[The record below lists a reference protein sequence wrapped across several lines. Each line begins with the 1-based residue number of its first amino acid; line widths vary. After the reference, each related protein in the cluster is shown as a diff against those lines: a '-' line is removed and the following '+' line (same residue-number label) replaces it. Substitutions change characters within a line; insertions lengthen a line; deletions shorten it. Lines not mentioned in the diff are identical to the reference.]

1 VVFYLIKRSKSE
13 DINIIRS
20 QFEMYSLEDLV
31 PENHLL
37 RKVDKVF
44 DLSFVYDLVEEK
56 YSTDNGRPSID
67 PVVLIKIVLI
77 QHLFGIKSMRQT
89 IKEIETNF
97 AYKWYLGLGVN
108 DKVPHFST
116 FGKNYSRRFY
126 DNQIFEEIFSRI
138 LKIAIDNNFVDNTS
152 LFIDS
157 THIKANANKK
167 KFIKQEI
174 QKTAKHYEQELIED
188 INSIRESEGKK
199 PLASRKEENL
209 KVIKIS
215 NNDPDAGYY
224 VKSEREKQF
233 AYSAH
238 TCCDKYG
245 YIVDFHLTPGN
256 VHDSTQLV
264 PMIDRL
270 ESKKLLPRYVAVDSG
285 YKTPHNAKYLLDKEI
300 LPAMPYKHPM
310 GPKDLM
316 NKNEFI
322 YDEYYDCYICP
333 NNQMLKYQRTDSDGY
348 RLYISNPNKCKDCP
362 LLNKCT
368 KSKEQK
374 KIVTRHIWQQYLD
387 IVDDLRFID
396 TIKAIYKLRSQTIER
411 RFADAKEQHGLRWT
425 KYKGIQKVTME
436 TTLIFACM
444 NLKKLANYL
453 AG

>member
-1 VVFYLIKRSKSE
+1 MIKRSKSE

-209 KVIKIS
+209 KVIMI
-215 NNDPDAGYY
+215 PM
-224 VKSEREKQF
+224 
-233 AYSAH
+233 
-238 TCCDKYG
+238 
-245 YIVDFHLTPGN
+245 
-256 VHDSTQLV
+256 LV
-264 PMIDRL
+264 
-270 ESKKLLPRYVAVDSG
+270 
-285 YKTPHNAKYLLDKEI
+285 T
-300 LPAMPYKHPM
+300 
-310 GPKDLM
+310 
-316 NKNEFI
+316 
-322 YDEYYDCYICP
+322 
-333 NNQMLKYQRTDSDGY
+333 MLKVKEKNNLPIVRIHAA
-348 RLYISNPNKCKDCP
+348 ISMVI
-362 LLNKCT
+362 
-368 KSKEQK
+368 S
-374 KIVTRHIWQQYLD
+374 
-387 IVDDLRFID
+387 
-396 TIKAIYKLRSQTIER
+396 
-411 RFADAKEQHGLRWT
+411 
-425 KYKGIQKVTME
+425 
-436 TTLIFACM
+436 LIFI
-444 NLKKLANYL
+444 
-453 AG
+453 